1 MDVAEVTAFDE
12 QRAGPGSGALMP
24 TAEPLWF
31 GPDERPLFGWVH
43 QPTEGEARAGVLL
56 CPSLAREAICGYTS
70 YRLLAESLSARGFLV
85 VRFDYDA
92 TGDSAG
98 ELVSHG
104 QVDAWRGSIASAV
117 GLVRAHGIDEV
128 VMVGSRIGCLL
139 LAQTARTKGISAAV
153 LWDPPANGKRY
164 LRRQTALTSLALRGS
179 EAGAEV
185 GLEIPGLLLPS
196 DAAAAIQNL
205 SFTDLTGTPVPEV
218 LVLSASGRPD
228 PTLEGAGFSAK
239 LTWKAQGDIS
249 SALDGNLPVTGAVGT
264 TSDWIDE
271 VVSRHRSPV
280 KVPVG
285 RRSAVVEV
293 VRDLELEESARFFG
307 EIGLFAIQTVARGGT
322 PTPLVIFVNV
332 SMEPHVGPARAWV
345 DCSRQLAQH
354 GIRCVRF
361 DLSGLGDSPVREGQE
376 RTVVYAA
383 EAYDDLRVL
392 VEELGAGRTDHI
404 MLVGLCSGAYVAIE
418 VGSQLG
424 VGSVMAINPALVV
437 PTELLAATEVPW
449 QSKGGRMKVM
459 HRLLRFGLVGR
470 VHDALP
476 AMVWRLLDRTGIRRC
491 NANLLQGLLDH
502 EVETF
507 VVFGDN
513 DLRPIWRKIGWRLR
527 SLEKD
532 PRFHLDILPVLD
544 HSLLD
549 YEGRVQTKDLILQR
563 AREWS
568 LLTYP
573 PG

>member
-1 MDVAEVTAFDE
+1 
-12 QRAGPGSGALMP
+12 MP

-31 GPDERPLFGWVH
+31 GPDGRPLFGWVH
-43 QPTEGEARAGVLL
+43 QPTAGEARAGILL

-98 ELVSHG
+98 EVVSHG
-104 QVDAWRGSIASAV
+104 QVDAWRQSITSAL
-117 GLVRAHGIDEV
+117 GLVRAHGVDEV
-128 VMVGSRIGCLL
+128 VMVGARIGCLL
-139 LAQTARTKGISAAV
+139 LAQIARTEGVSAAV
-153 LWDPPANGKRY
+153 LWDPPATGRRY
-164 LRRQTALTSLALRGS
+164 LRRQTALKSLALRGS
-179 EAGAEV
+179 EAGAGV

-196 DAAAAIQNL
+196 DAVAAIQSL

-218 LVLSASGRPD
+218 LVLSASGRPE
-228 PTLEGAGFSAK
+228 PTLKAAGFSTK

-249 SALDGNLPVTGAVGT
+249 SALDGDLPVTGAVET
-264 TSDWIDE
+264 TSDWLDE
-271 VVSRHRSPV
+271 VVSPRRSPV
-280 KVPVG
+280 RVPVG
-285 RRSAVVEV
+285 RRSAVVEGTG
-293 VRDLELEESARFFG
+293 DLELEESARFFG
-307 EIGLFAIQTVARGGT
+307 EVGLFAIQTVARDRT

-332 SMEPHVGPARAWV
+332 SIEPHVGPARAWV

-376 RTVVYAA
+376 RNVAYAA

-392 VEELGAGRTDHI
+392 VEELGEGRTDHI

-418 VGSQLG
+418 VGRQLG
-424 VGSVMAINPALVV
+424 VGSVMAINPALEV
-437 PTELLAATEVPW
+437 PTELLAATEVHW

-459 HRLLRFGLVGR
+459 HRLLQFAFVGR

-476 AMVWRLLDRTGIRRC
+476 ALVWRLLDRTGVRRC
-491 NANLLQGLLDH
+491 SANKFQGLLDNG
-502 EVETF
+502 VETF
-507 VVFGDN
+507 LVFGDN
-513 DLRPIWRKIGWRLR
+513 DLRPVWRKIGWRLR

-568 LLTYP
+568 LLTDSAD
-573 PG
+573 